1 MAQIN
6 PVFLNG
12 KLVPIEQASVS
23 VLDRGF
29 IFGDGVYELVPVYS
43 RVPFRL
49 DEHLTRLER
58 SLGEAKIRNPYS
70 RAQWRSNIYQVIDG
84 QTFDDQGVYFQVTRG
99 VAKRDHA
106 FPKSLEPTVF
116 MMSNPLV
123 SPPQAQVDK
132 GGAAVSATDNRWLRC
147 DIKSISLIG
156 NCLLRQMSAEAGAVE
171 TILFRDG
178 KLTEASASN
187 VFIVKRGVIHS
198 PPKSNLILPGITY
211 DVVSE
216 LARAN
221 NLPIEFRDV
230 GEAQVRAADEI
241 WVTSSS
247 KEVLAIV
254 ELDGKPV
261 GKAPLLETSFLGVL
275 KDQGISPG
283 EKLSRPQPA
292 LIFVQQLAL
301 RQIPYL
307 QLAAARSGGQPFEIG

>member
-1 MAQIN
+1 LLPAA
-6 PVFLNG
+6 
-12 KLVPIEQASVS
+12 EATVS

-29 IFGDGVYELVPVYS
+29 IFGDGIYELVPVYS

-49 DEHLTRLER
+49 DEHLVRLER

-70 RAQWRSNIYQVIDG
+70 RAQWRAHIYRLIDA
-84 QTFDDQGVYFQVTRG
+84 QPFEDQGVYFQVTRG

-106 FPKSLEPTVF
+106 FPNDAEPTVF
-116 MMSNPLV
+116 IMSNPLV
-123 SPPQAQVDK
+123 NPPREQVEK
-132 GGAAVSATDNRWLRC
+132 GSAAVSAQDNRWLRC

-156 NCLLRQMSAEAGAVE
+156 NVLLRQVSAEQSAAE

-187 VFIVKRGVIHS
+187 VFIVKRGVIQS

-211 DVVSE
+211 DVVVE

-221 NLPIEFRDV
+221 GMALEFKDV
-230 GEAQVRAADEI
+230 LESEVRAADEI

-254 ELDGKPV
+254 ELDGKRVGDARPGPV
-261 GKAPLLETSFLGVL
+261 FRRMYQLYQDFKQKVMRAGKREA
-275 KDQGISPG
+275 
-283 EKLSRPQPA
+283 LSA
-292 LIFVQQLAL
+292 
-301 RQIPYL
+301 
-307 QLAAARSGGQPFEIG
+307 